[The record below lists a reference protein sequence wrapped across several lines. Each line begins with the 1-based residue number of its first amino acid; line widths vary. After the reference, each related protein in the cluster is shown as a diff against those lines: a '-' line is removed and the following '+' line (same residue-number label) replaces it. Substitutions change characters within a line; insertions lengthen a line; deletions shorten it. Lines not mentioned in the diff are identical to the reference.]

1 MHLPDG
7 LVKNPII
14 LIVLWIATIVII
26 IIGFYR
32 IGNSKFFAEED
43 SDKIIPY
50 IGVIAAVIF
59 AFQFVNYPVPG
70 GTSGHLVGGT
80 LVAVILGPWASV
92 IVLFL
97 VLIVQALFGDG
108 GFTVLGP
115 NAFNMGIIGGIIGL
129 LIVKGIIKL
138 LNNTSM
144 IKEYKVTLATAI
156 GSYIAIILAALMCA
170 FEISIGGDI
179 SIYFAVSSMLIWH
192 LLIGI
197 GEAVISALV
206 IFYIYKTKPSLI
218 LTEDFLGVS

>member
-7 LVKNPII
+7 IVNPYILV
-14 LIVLWIATIVII
+14 VLWIITISIMVL
-26 IIGFYR
+26 GFYR

-43 SDKIIPY
+43 SEKIIPY

-97 VLIVQALFGDG
+97 VLVVQALFGDG
-108 GFTVLGP
+108 GFTALGA
-115 NAFNMGIIGGIIGL
+115 NAFNMGIIGGVVGL
-129 LIVKGIIKL
+129 FFVKGIIIL
-138 LNNTSM
+138 LNKTSM
-144 IKEYKVTLATAI
+144 NKEYKVTIATAI
-156 GSYIAIILAALMCA
+156 GSYIAIVLAALICA
-170 FEISIGGDI
+170 FEISIGGLVPI
-179 SIYFAVSSMLIWH
+179 QVAVPAMVFWH